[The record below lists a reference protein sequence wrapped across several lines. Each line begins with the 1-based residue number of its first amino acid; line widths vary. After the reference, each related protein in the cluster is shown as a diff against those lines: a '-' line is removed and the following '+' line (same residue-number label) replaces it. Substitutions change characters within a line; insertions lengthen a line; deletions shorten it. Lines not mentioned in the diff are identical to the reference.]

1 MPRAVDMSETITAL
15 KERYVSD
22 GLWTDETFPDYVARW
37 AEETPDQP
45 ALVDAGE
52 RITYRDLAER
62 VDKLAGGLSRL
73 GLDRGDV
80 VAIQLPNSVD
90 FVTAY
95 LAVSHIGA
103 VMQTVHMPYRGAE
116 LEFLLRHG
124 GARALVCAA
133 EAAGQS
139 PAAMALELTSAL
151 PALDHVIAAG
161 GAVPGTA
168 TLAELATGEKMTER
182 TRLSGEDRFLL
193 LYTSGTTA
201 DPKGVPHR
209 YRGFVYNA
217 RSSVAELGFGPGDIA
232 LPLAP
237 MTHLYGLFSFHLAL
251 VAGATTALMPAFSP
265 PAFAATVEACRATT
279 VFAAPAHLAA
289 SLNMGLLDA
298 HDFSS
303 VRFIFLSGS
312 VVPPE
317 LARAVEDKL
326 PNGVTLQLWGM
337 SETQAGTYTRPSDTT
352 EVRQHT
358 AGTASPNTELRIVND
373 GNEPL
378 GADKEGRLQ
387 VRGPSAFEGYLDNP
401 AATAAAFDAEGWFD
415 TGDTAMLSDGG
426 HLTIT
431 GRVKEIIN
439 RGGVKY
445 NPIDVEQVID
455 RMDEVERSAIVPYH
469 DDVLGERGCVFVVI
483 SPGASVSL
491 NDITSTLDGAGI
503 AKFKWPERLEFID
516 DMPLTPTQ
524 KIMRGRLAARLSAS

>member
-1 MPRAVDMSETITAL
+1 MDMSEVLSAL
-15 KERYVSD
+15 AERYVSD
-22 GLWTDETFPDYVARW
+22 GLWTDETFPDYLAHW
-37 AEETPDQP
+37 AQETPDQP
-45 ALVDAGE
+45 ALVGAGDSV
-52 RITYRDLAER
+52 TYRDLAEKVER
-62 VDKLAGGLSRL
+62 ISGGLSRL
-73 GLDRGDV
+73 GLGRGDV
-80 VAIQLPNSVD
+80 IAIQLPNSVD
-90 FVTAY
+90 FVATY
-95 LAVSHIGA
+95 LAISHIGA

-133 EAAGQS
+133 DAGGQS
-139 PAAMALELTSAL
+139 PAAMALDLTSAL

-161 GAVPGTA
+161 GAVPGA
-168 TLAELATGEKMTER
+168 VSLSDLASGDALAER
-182 TRLSGEDRFLL
+182 TRLSGEDSFLL

-217 RSSVAELGFGPGDIA
+217 RASVAELDFEPGDIA
-232 LPLAP
+232 FPLAP

-251 VAGATTALMPAFSP
+251 VAGATTALMSAFSP

-303 VRFIFLSGS
+303 VRFICLSGS

-317 LARAVEDKL
+317 LARAVDDKL

-337 SETQAGTYTRPSDTT
+337 SETQAGAYTRPGDTA
-352 EVRQHT
+352 EVRHQT
-358 AGTASPNTELRIVND
+358 AGAASPGTELRIVND
-373 GNEPL
+373 AGEML
-378 GADKEGRLQ
+378 GADEEGRLQ

-415 TGDTAMLSDGG
+415 TGDTATLSGGG

-455 RMDEVERSAIVPYH
+455 RMDGVERSAIVPYP
-469 DDVLGERGCVFVVI
+469 DDVLGERGCVFVV
-483 SPGASVSL
+483 SAPGAKVSL
-491 NDITSTLDGAGI
+491 NDITSTLEGAGI

-524 KIMRGRLAARLSAS
+524 KIMRGRLAARLTAT